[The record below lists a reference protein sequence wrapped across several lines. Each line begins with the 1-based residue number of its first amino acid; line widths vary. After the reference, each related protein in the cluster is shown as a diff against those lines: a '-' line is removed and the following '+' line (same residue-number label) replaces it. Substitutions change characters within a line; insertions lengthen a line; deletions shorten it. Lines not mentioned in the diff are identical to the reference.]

1 MAGIKNDDHFM
12 HGEQPGSLPS
22 MVQAGAASGVARH
35 AVGEQ
40 LCTARASGSLVI
52 IVSATNDCDPPDGNK
67 SAHPTR
73 HFLRET
79 PAAAPGLWGQPTCSA
94 ARPFVSRQATGL
106 SGRPRF
112 TPSLFSSAQFS
123 TQREPLFSLARDGP
137 EFPSLLGGRTRRRC
151 RSLRLVFDE
160 GASKVGGSGSICSQT
175 VITVF

>member
-22 MVQAGAASGVARH
+22 MVQAGAASGVRH
-35 AVGEQ
+35 AVGE
-40 LCTARASGSLVI
+40 LRTARASGSLVI

-94 ARPFVSRQATGL
+94 ARPFASGQATGL
-106 SGRPRF
+106 SGRRRF
-112 TPSLFSSAQFS
+112 TPGLFSSVQFS

-137 EFPSLLGGRTRRRC
+137 EFPSLLGGKTRRRC

-160 GASKVGGSGSICSQT
+160 GASRVGGSGSKWSQT
-175 VITVF
+175 VITGV